1 LQFAKRPAT
10 KKLDIGQT
18 GKILTGDS
26 GMKKTNDIALLGEKT
41 AFEGKLSFHGTLR
54 IDGRF
59 KGDITSDGTLVIG
72 EHGIVEANIS
82 SGIVVISGEV
92 HGSIN
97 ADCSIEILAKGK
109 VYGNIFTPSLI
120 IHEGVIFEGTC
131 RMDNTKVATSNELP
145 EHTQDKKG
153 LIKFFPSG
161 KNKDEI
167 ETQTDA
173 EDQVRYS

>member
-1 LQFAKRPAT
+1 MQFANRPAT
-10 KKLDIGQT
+10 KKLGIEQT
-18 GKILTGDS
+18 GKIITGDS

-59 KGDITSDGTLVIG
+59 KGDISSDGTLLIG
-72 EHGIVEANIS
+72 ERGIVEANIN

-92 HGSIN
+92 HGNIN
-97 ADCSIEILAKGK
+97 AGFSIEILAKGK

-120 IHEGVIFEGTC
+120 IHEGVIFEGSC
-131 RMDNTKVATSNELP
+131 RMDNTKDVPSNELP
-145 EHTQDKKG
+145 EHNQDKKG

-167 ETQTDA
+167 EKHTDA
-173 EDQVRYS
+173 EEQVRYS